1 MNEVIYVAS
10 GRRKVLLVVEL
21 WFEAWFSHADA
32 VGVSCVPAV
41 RHIVHVNGLW
51 LLLLAI

>member
-1 MNEVIYVAS
+1 MNDVVYVAS
-10 GRRKVLLVVEL
+10 GRRQVLLVMEL
-21 WFEAWFSHADA
+21 WFDTRFSNADA

-41 RHIVHVNGLW
+41 RHIVHVSGLW